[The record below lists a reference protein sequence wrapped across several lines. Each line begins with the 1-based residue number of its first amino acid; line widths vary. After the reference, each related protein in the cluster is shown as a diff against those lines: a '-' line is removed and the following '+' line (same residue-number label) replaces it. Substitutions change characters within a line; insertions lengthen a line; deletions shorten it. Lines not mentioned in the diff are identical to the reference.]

1 MQPPDPVDDEIRLA
15 GYRYYEKN
23 QNRSQPAF
31 AGSQGQARI
40 RDAGPEAMRDK
51 PQQWSKTDE
60 ASDESFPASD
70 PPAWTPT
77 TSNIPCP

>member
-1 MQPPDPVDDEIRLA
+1 MILKLAALGALGYA

-70 PPAWTPT
+70 PPA
-77 TSNIPCP
+77 NY

>member
-1 MQPPDPVDDEIRLA
+1 MILKLAALGALGYA

-31 AGSQGQARI
+31 AGGQGRARI

-70 PPAWTPT
+70 PPA
-77 TSNIPCP
+77 NY